1 MIATTTQELQALL
14 NKQLQTTYK
23 KDSNLFFPTCCNFFI
38 QKQLETIR
46 ITNLNVPNIN
56 NNKYCSLYLKA

>member
-1 MIATTTQELQALL
+1 MIATTTQELQAPL
-14 NKQLQTTYK
+14 NKHCKQHIK
-23 KDSNLFFPTCCNFFI
+23 RDNNLFFPSCYNFFI

-46 ITNLNVPNIN
+46 IANLNVPNIN